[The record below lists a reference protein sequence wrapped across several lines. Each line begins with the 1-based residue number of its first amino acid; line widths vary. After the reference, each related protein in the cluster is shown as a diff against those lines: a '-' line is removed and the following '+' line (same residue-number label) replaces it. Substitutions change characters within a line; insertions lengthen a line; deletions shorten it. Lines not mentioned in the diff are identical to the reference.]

1 MILDIKEIIMTER
14 ATVIIKKIKE
24 SINKLPFN
32 NLFGKIPA
40 LSKFSSYANYGFC
53 VLVLMVLSLSI
64 GFSGNS
70 RSTNIKDVEYY
81 VRQYESDPYRSKGW
95 GGYYHQ
101 FYNEYVE
108 LLIPLEYENE
118 NAFEILTYV
127 KNHQVRESTGRD
139 IISNQS
145 LKGVIVKYKIKNKNE
160 IYFLNEDDSLNETN
174 YWTIENNAIVTS
186 DGIEFFAMS
195 ENQFRKETR
204 VSTEIIPQ
212 NYSKKIKQG
221 KITLISNQE

>member
-70 RSTNIKDVEYY
+70 GSTNIKDVEYY
-81 VRQYESDPYRSKGW
+81 VHQYESDPHRSKGF
-95 GGYYHQ
+95 GGYYQ
-101 FYNEYVE
+101 YYNEYVQ

-118 NAFEILTYV
+118 NALEILTYV
-127 KNHQVRESTGRD
+127 KNHQVRESSGRD
-139 IISNQS
+139 IITNQS
-145 LKGVIVKYKIKNKNE
+145 LNGVIVKYKIKNKNE

>member
-1 MILDIKEIIMTER
+1 MFLDCTK
-14 ATVIIKKIKE
+14 VD
-24 SINKLPFN
+24 F
-32 NLFGKIPA
+32 F
-40 LSKFSSYANYGFC
+40 
-53 VLVLMVLSLSI
+53 
-64 GFSGNS
+64 

-81 VRQYESDPYRSKGW
+81 ARQYESDPYRSKGW

-186 DGIEFFAMS
+186 DGIELLAMS

>member
-1 MILDIKEIIMTER
+1 
-14 ATVIIKKIKE
+14 
-24 SINKLPFN
+24 
-32 NLFGKIPA
+32 
-40 LSKFSSYANYGFC
+40 
-53 VLVLMVLSLSI
+53 MVLSLSI

-127 KNHQVRESTGRD
+127 KNHQVRESSGRD
-139 IISNQS
+139 IIANQS